1 MLKFHLDKYGTITAI
16 DYSTPKGRTCDATTS
31 TSTAKL
37 AGGAAFR
44 SAAYAEFQQD
54 AVAIPL
60 RVAQPGAQPGMPA
73 PPGGAKEV
81 DADGNEKK
89 AAPPQSFFRK
99 YWCVRGHGV
108 CMYVYVRVCV
118 CVCVCL
124 CVCVCET
131 NEFARRTTSP
141 ALRYT

>member
-37 AGGAAFR
+37 AGGASFR

-89 AAPPQSFFRK
+89 AEPPQSFFRK
-99 YWCVRGHGV
+99 YWCVCGHDV
-108 CMYVYVRVCV
+108 CMCVYVRVFV
-118 CVCVCL
+118 R
-124 CVCVCET
+124 VCVCET
-131 NEFARRTTSP
+131 NKFARRTTSP